1 MYQGKNIKGVIDI
14 GTNSCRLFIA
24 ELENTSEGK
33 KIKRELVKDVEIVKL
48 GEGVNKTH
56 NLNPNAIKRTLD
68 CLKKYKEKA
77 SSYGVENIRAFAT
90 SAVRDAENRE
100 VFLQEVSKLGIKIEC
115 ISGKT
120 EATLNFL
127 GNSLVFKDK
136 ILVVD
141 IGGGSTEFTLGKD
154 KTIDFIQ
161 SINIGAV
168 RATEKFFS
176 DNDYSE
182 EKIEKC
188 KAWIRKNLEI
198 LKTIK
203 DRDFKLIGVA
213 GTATTQ
219 ISVRDK
225 MEIYD
230 SSKVHM
236 ATLTLDELKENLSLF
251 LSKNFEERKKI
262 VGLEEKRAD
271 VIIAGTL
278 ILLTILEE
286 LNQEQIIISESD
298 NLSGAITREEETMSE
313 RLEWIMEAYESFR
326 KSSGRRLIAGNIFDY
341 FMQDFRGEMADA
353 YDIATKEEIREDI
366 KTLADII
373 YQEEDKHKREFLV
386 EILVN
391 LVKMLGEL
399 EVKN

>member
-33 KIKRELVKDVEIVKL
+33 KIKRELVKNVEIVKL

-127 GNSLVFKDK
+127 GNSLVFKDR

-154 KTIDFIQ
+154 KSIDFIQ

-176 DNDYSE
+176 DNDYSD

-188 KAWIRKNLEI
+188 RSWIRKNLEI

-251 LSKNFEERKKI
+251 LSKNFEERKRI

-286 LNQEQIIISESD
+286 LNQDKIVISESD

-391 LVKMLGEL
+391 LVKMLG
-399 EVKN
+399 

>member
-1 MYQGKNIKGVIDI
+1 MYQGKNIKGIIDI

-100 VFLQEVSKLGIKIEC
+100 VFLQEVLKLGIKIEC

-127 GNSLVFKDK
+127 GNSLVFKDR

-154 KTIDFIQ
+154 KTIGFIQ

-182 EKIEKC
+182 EKLEKC
-188 KAWIRKNLEI
+188 RSWIRKNLEI

-203 DRDFKLIGVA
+203 DRNFKLVGVA

-236 ATLTLDELKENLSLF
+236 AALTLDELKENLSLF
-251 LSKNFEERKKI
+251 LSKNFEERKNI

-286 LNQEQIIISESD
+286 LNQDKIIISESD

-391 LVKMLGEL
+391 LVKMLG
-399 EVKN
+399 

>member
-1 MYQGKNIKGVIDI
+1 MYQGKNIKGIIDI

-24 ELENTSEGK
+24 ELENTSKGK

-127 GNSLVFKDK
+127 GNSLVFKDR

-154 KTIDFIQ
+154 KSIDFIQ

-203 DRDFKLIGVA
+203 DRNFKLVGVA

-286 LNQEQIIISESD
+286 LNQDKIIISESD

-391 LVKMLGEL
+391 LVKMLG
-399 EVKN
+399 

>member
-56 NLNPNAIKRTLD
+56 NLNPEAIKRTLD

-127 GNSLVFKDK
+127 GNSLVFKER

-203 DRDFKLIGVA
+203 DRDFKLTGVA

-286 LNQEQIIISESD
+286 LNQDKIIISESD

-391 LVKMLGEL
+391 LVKMLG
-399 EVKN
+399 

>member
-56 NLNPNAIKRTLD
+56 NLNPEAIKRTLD

-127 GNSLVFKDK
+127 GNSLVFKER

-203 DRDFKLIGVA
+203 DRDFKLTGVA

-286 LNQEQIIISESD
+286 LNQDKIIISESD

-391 LVKMLGEL
+391 LVKILG
-399 EVKN
+399 

>member
-1 MYQGKNIKGVIDI
+1 MYQGKNIKGIIDI

-77 SSYGVENIRAFAT
+77 SSYGIENIRAFAT

-100 VFLQEVSKLGIKIEC
+100 IFLQEVSKLGIKIEC

-127 GNSLVFKDK
+127 GNSLVFKDR

-154 KTIDFIQ
+154 KSIDFIQ

-176 DNDYSE
+176 DNGYSE
-182 EKIEKC
+182 EKLEKC
-188 KAWIRKNLEI
+188 KVWIRKNLEI

-251 LSKNFEERKKI
+251 LSKNFEERKNI
-262 VGLEEKRAD
+262 IGLEEKRAD

-286 LNQEQIIISESD
+286 LNQDKIIISESD

-391 LVKMLGEL
+391 LVKMLG
-399 EVKN
+399 

>member
-1 MYQGKNIKGVIDI
+1 MCQNKNIRGIIDI

-24 ELENTSEGK
+24 EIESCNNET
-33 KIKRELVKDVEIVKL
+33 KIKKELVKKVEIVKL

-56 NLNPNAIKRTLD
+56 NLKPEAIDRTLA
-68 CLKKYKEKA
+68 CLRKYKEIA
-77 SSYGVENIRAFAT
+77 SSYNVENIKAFAT

-100 VFLQEVSKLGIKIEC
+100 VFLNEVSKLGIKIEC

-127 GNSLVFKDK
+127 GNSLVFDEK

-141 IGGGSTEFTLGKD
+141 IGGGSTEFTLGKA
-154 KTIDFIQ
+154 KQIEFLQ

-176 DNDYSE
+176 DNDYSN

-188 KAWIRKNLEI
+188 KNWVRKNIDI
-198 LKTIK
+198 LKVLK
-203 DRDFKLIGVA
+203 DKKFRLVGVA

-219 ISVRDK
+219 ISVRDEMK
-225 MEIYD
+225 VYD
-230 SSKVHM
+230 SSKVHL
-236 ATLTLDELKENLSLF
+236 AVLTLDQLKKNLSLF
-251 LSKNFEERKKI
+251 LSKNIEERKHI
-262 VGLEEKRAD
+262 IGLEEKRSD

-278 ILLTILEE
+278 ILQTILEE
-286 LNQEQIIISESD
+286 LNQQEITISESD
-298 NLSGAITREEETMSE
+298 NLSGAITMEEELMSE
-313 RLEWIMEAYESFR
+313 RLEWIMEAYESFK
-326 KSSGRRLIAGNIFDY
+326 KSSGRRLLAGNIFDY

-386 EILVN
+386 EILVT
-391 LVKMLGEL
+391 LVKMLG
-399 EVKN
+399 

>member
-1 MYQGKNIKGVIDI
+1 MYQGKNIKGIIDI

-100 VFLQEVSKLGIKIEC
+100 VFLQEVLKLGIKIEC

-127 GNSLVFKDK
+127 GNSLVFKDR

-154 KTIDFIQ
+154 KSIDFIQ

-182 EKIEKC
+182 EKLEKC
-188 KAWIRKNLEI
+188 KVWIRKNLEI

-251 LSKNFEERKKI
+251 LSKNFEERKNI
-262 VGLEEKRAD
+262 IGLEEKRAD

-286 LNQEQIIISESD
+286 LNQDKIIISESD

-391 LVKMLGEL
+391 LVKMLG
-399 EVKN
+399 

>member
-1 MYQGKNIKGVIDI
+1 MYQGKNIKGIIDI

-100 VFLQEVSKLGIKIEC
+100 VFLQEVLKLGIKIEC

-127 GNSLVFKDK
+127 GNSLVFKDR

-182 EKIEKC
+182 EKLEKC
-188 KAWIRKNLEI
+188 KVWIRKNLEI

-203 DRDFKLIGVA
+203 DREFKLIGVA

-251 LSKNFEERKKI
+251 LSKNFEERKNI

-286 LNQEQIIISESD
+286 LNQDKIIISESD

-391 LVKMLGEL
+391 LVKMLG
-399 EVKN
+399 

>member
-1 MYQGKNIKGVIDI
+1 MYQGKNIKGIIDI

-100 VFLQEVSKLGIKIEC
+100 VFLQEVLKLGIKIEC

-127 GNSLVFKDK
+127 GNSLVFKDR

-154 KTIDFIQ
+154 KSIDFIQ

-182 EKIEKC
+182 EKLEKC
-188 KAWIRKNLEI
+188 KVWIRKNLEI

-230 SSKVHM
+230 SNKVHM

-251 LSKNFEERKKI
+251 LSKNFEGRKNI
-262 VGLEEKRAD
+262 IGLEEKRAD

-286 LNQEQIIISESD
+286 LNQDKIIISESD

-391 LVKMLGEL
+391 LVKMLG
-399 EVKN
+399 

>member
-154 KTIDFIQ
+154 KSIDFIQ

-182 EKIEKC
+182 EKLEKC

-286 LNQEQIIISESD
+286 LNQDKIIISESD

-391 LVKMLGEL
+391 LVKMLG
-399 EVKN
+399 

>member
-56 NLNPNAIKRTLD
+56 KLNPEAIKRTLD

-127 GNSLVFKDK
+127 GNSLVFKDR

-182 EKIEKC
+182 EKLEKC
-188 KAWIRKNLEI
+188 RSWIRKNLEI

-391 LVKMLGEL
+391 LVKMLG
-399 EVKN
+399 

>member
-1 MYQGKNIKGVIDI
+1 MYQGKNIKGIIDI

-90 SAVRDAENRE
+90 SAVRDAENRDI
-100 VFLQEVSKLGIKIEC
+100 FLQEVSKLGIKIEC

-127 GNSLVFKDK
+127 GNSLVFKDR

-154 KTIDFIQ
+154 KSIDFIQ

-182 EKIEKC
+182 EKLEKC

-198 LKTIK
+198 LKNIK

-251 LSKNFEERKKI
+251 LSKNFEGRKNI
-262 VGLEEKRAD
+262 IGLEEKRAD

-286 LNQEQIIISESD
+286 LNQDKIIISESD

-353 YDIATKEEIREDI
+353 YDIATKEEIKEDI

-391 LVKMLGEL
+391 LVKMLG
-399 EVKN
+399 

>member
-33 KIKRELVKDVEIVKL
+33 KIKRELVKNVEIVKL

-127 GNSLVFKDK
+127 GNSLVFKER

-141 IGGGSTEFTLGKD
+141 IGGGSTEFTLGKN

-188 KAWIRKNLEI
+188 RSWIRKNLEI

-286 LNQEQIIISESD
+286 LNQDKIIISESD

-391 LVKMLGEL
+391 LVKMLG
-399 EVKN
+399 

>member
-56 NLNPNAIKRTLD
+56 NLNPEAIKRTLD

-127 GNSLVFKDK
+127 GNSLVFKDR

-182 EKIEKC
+182 EKLEKC
-188 KAWIRKNLEI
+188 RSWIRKNLEI

-236 ATLTLDELKENLSLF
+236 TTLTLDELKENLSLF

-286 LNQEQIIISESD
+286 LNQDKIIISESD

-391 LVKMLGEL
+391 LVKMLG
-399 EVKN
+399 

>member
-33 KIKRELVKDVEIVKL
+33 KIKRELVKNVEIVKL

-188 KAWIRKNLEI
+188 RSWIRKNLEI

-286 LNQEQIIISESD
+286 LNQDKIIISESD

-391 LVKMLGEL
+391 LVKMLG
-399 EVKN
+399 

>member
-56 NLNPNAIKRTLD
+56 NLNPEAIKRTLD

-127 GNSLVFKDK
+127 GNSLVFKDR

-182 EKIEKC
+182 EIIEKC
-188 KAWIRKNLEI
+188 RSWIRKNLEI

-230 SSKVHM
+230 ISKVHM

-391 LVKMLGEL
+391 LVKMLG
-399 EVKN
+399 

>member
-326 KSSGRRLIAGNIFDY
+326 KSSDRRLIAGNIFDY

-391 LVKMLGEL
+391 LVKMLG
-399 EVKN
+399 

>member
-1 MYQGKNIKGVIDI
+1 MYQGKNIKGIIDI

-127 GNSLVFKDK
+127 GNSLVFKDR

-154 KTIDFIQ
+154 KSIDFIQ

-182 EKIEKC
+182 EKLEKC

-286 LNQEQIIISESD
+286 LNQDKIIISESD

-391 LVKMLGEL
+391 LVKMLG
-399 EVKN
+399 

>member
-1 MYQGKNIKGVIDI
+1 MYQGKNIKGIIDI

-100 VFLQEVSKLGIKIEC
+100 VFLQEVLKLGIKIEC

-127 GNSLVFKDK
+127 GNSLVFKDR

-154 KTIDFIQ
+154 KSIDFIQ

-182 EKIEKC
+182 EKLEKC
-188 KAWIRKNLEI
+188 KVWIRKNLEI

-203 DRDFKLIGVA
+203 DREFKLIGVA

-251 LSKNFEERKKI
+251 LSKNFEERKNI
-262 VGLEEKRAD
+262 IGLEEKRAD

-286 LNQEQIIISESD
+286 LNQDKIIISESD

-391 LVKMLGEL
+391 LVKMLG
-399 EVKN
+399 

>member
-77 SSYGVENIRAFAT
+77 SSYGIENIRAFAT

-100 VFLQEVSKLGIKIEC
+100 IFLQEVSKLGIKIEC

-127 GNSLVFKDK
+127 GNSLVFKDR

-154 KTIDFIQ
+154 KSIDFIQ

-176 DNDYSE
+176 DNGYSE
-182 EKIEKC
+182 EKLEKC
-188 KAWIRKNLEI
+188 KVWIRKNLEI

-251 LSKNFEERKKI
+251 LSKNFEERKNI
-262 VGLEEKRAD
+262 IGLEEKRAD

-286 LNQEQIIISESD
+286 LNQDKIIISESD

-391 LVKMLGEL
+391 LVKMLG
-399 EVKN
+399 

>member
-56 NLNPNAIKRTLD
+56 NLNPEAIKRTLD

-127 GNSLVFKDK
+127 GNSLVFKDR

-182 EKIEKC
+182 EKLEKC
-188 KAWIRKNLEI
+188 QSWIRKNLEI

-286 LNQEQIIISESD
+286 LKQDKIIISESD

-391 LVKMLGEL
+391 LVKMLG
-399 EVKN
+399 

>member
-1 MYQGKNIKGVIDI
+1 MYQGKNIKGIIDI

-100 VFLQEVSKLGIKIEC
+100 VFLQEVLKLGIKIEC

-127 GNSLVFKDK
+127 GNSLVFKDR

-182 EKIEKC
+182 EKLEKC

-251 LSKNFEERKKI
+251 LSKNFEERKNI
-262 VGLEEKRAD
+262 IGLEEKRAD

-286 LNQEQIIISESD
+286 LNQDKIIISESD

-391 LVKMLGEL
+391 LVKMLG
-399 EVKN
+399 

>member
-127 GNSLVFKDK
+127 GNSLVFKER

-286 LNQEQIIISESD
+286 LNQDKIIISESD

-391 LVKMLGEL
+391 LVKMLG
-399 EVKN
+399 

>member
-1 MYQGKNIKGVIDI
+1 MYQGKNIKGIIDI

-100 VFLQEVSKLGIKIEC
+100 IFLQEVLKLGIKIEC

-127 GNSLVFKDK
+127 GNSLVFKDR

-154 KTIDFIQ
+154 KSIDFIQ

-182 EKIEKC
+182 EKLEKC

-251 LSKNFEERKKI
+251 LSKNFEERKNI

-286 LNQEQIIISESD
+286 LNQDKIIISESD

-391 LVKMLGEL
+391 LVKMLG
-399 EVKN
+399 

>member
-1 MYQGKNIKGVIDI
+1 MYQGKNIKGIIDI

-77 SSYGVENIRAFAT
+77 SSYGIENIRAFAT

-100 VFLQEVSKLGIKIEC
+100 IFLQEVSKLGIKIEC

-127 GNSLVFKDK
+127 GNSLVFKDR

-141 IGGGSTEFTLGKD
+141 IGGGSTEFTLGRD

-188 KAWIRKNLEI
+188 KAWIKKNLEI

-251 LSKNFEERKKI
+251 LSKNFEERKNI
-262 VGLEEKRAD
+262 IGLEEKRAD

-286 LNQEQIIISESD
+286 LNQDKIIISESD

-391 LVKMLGEL
+391 LVKMLG
-399 EVKN
+399 

>member
-33 KIKRELVKDVEIVKL
+33 KTKRELVKDVEIVKL

-56 NLNPNAIKRTLD
+56 NLNPEAIKRTLD

-127 GNSLVFKDK
+127 GNSLVFKDR

-141 IGGGSTEFTLGKD
+141 IGGGSTEFTLGKN

-182 EKIEKC
+182 EKLEKC
-188 KAWIRKNLEI
+188 RSWIRKNLEI

-286 LNQEQIIISESD
+286 LNQDKIIISESD

-391 LVKMLGEL
+391 LVKMLG
-399 EVKN
+399 

>member
-1 MYQGKNIKGVIDI
+1 MYQGKNIKGIIDI

-90 SAVRDAENRE
+90 SAVRDAENRDI
-100 VFLQEVSKLGIKIEC
+100 FLQEVSKLGIKIEC

-127 GNSLVFKDK
+127 GNSLVFKDR

-154 KTIDFIQ
+154 KSIDFIQ

-182 EKIEKC
+182 EKLEKC

-198 LKTIK
+198 LKNIK

-251 LSKNFEERKKI
+251 LSKNFEERKNI
-262 VGLEEKRAD
+262 IGLEEKRAD

-286 LNQEQIIISESD
+286 LNQDKIIISESD

-353 YDIATKEEIREDI
+353 YDIATKEEIKEDI

-391 LVKMLGEL
+391 LVKMLG
-399 EVKN
+399 

>member
-1 MYQGKNIKGVIDI
+1 MYQGKNIKGIIDI

-77 SSYGVENIRAFAT
+77 SSYGIENIRAFAT

-100 VFLQEVSKLGIKIEC
+100 IFLQEVSKLGIKIEC

-127 GNSLVFKDK
+127 GNSLVFKDR

-154 KTIDFIQ
+154 KSIDFIQ

-182 EKIEKC
+182 EKLEKC

-225 MEIYD
+225 MKIYD

-251 LSKNFEERKKI
+251 LSKNFEERKNI

-286 LNQEQIIISESD
+286 LNQDKIIISESD

-391 LVKMLGEL
+391 LVKMLG
-399 EVKN
+399 

>member
-1 MYQGKNIKGVIDI
+1 MYQGKNIKGIIDI

-100 VFLQEVSKLGIKIEC
+100 VFLQEVLKLGIKIEC

-127 GNSLVFKDK
+127 GNSLVFKDR

-154 KTIDFIQ
+154 KSIDFIQ

-182 EKIEKC
+182 EKLEKC
-188 KAWIRKNLEI
+188 KVWIRKNLEI

-203 DRDFKLIGVA
+203 DREFKLIGVA

-236 ATLTLDELKENLSLF
+236 ATLTLNELKENLSLF
-251 LSKNFEERKKI
+251 LSKNFEERKNI

-286 LNQEQIIISESD
+286 LNQDKIIISESD

-391 LVKMLGEL
+391 LVKMLG
-399 EVKN
+399 

>member
-188 KAWIRKNLEI
+188 RSWIRKNLEI

-236 ATLTLDELKENLSLF
+236 ATLTLNELKENLLLF
-251 LSKNFEERKKI
+251 LSKNFEERKNI
-262 VGLEEKRAD
+262 IGLEEKRAD

-286 LNQEQIIISESD
+286 LNQDKIIISESD

-391 LVKMLGEL
+391 LVKMLG
-399 EVKN
+399 

>member
-1 MYQGKNIKGVIDI
+1 MYQGKNIKGIIDI

-33 KIKRELVKDVEIVKL
+33 KIKRELVKNVEIVKL

-77 SSYGVENIRAFAT
+77 SSYGIENIRAFAT

-100 VFLQEVSKLGIKIEC
+100 IFLQEVSKLGIKIEC

-127 GNSLVFKDK
+127 GNSLVFKDR

-154 KTIDFIQ
+154 KSIDFIQ

-182 EKIEKC
+182 EKLEKC

-225 MEIYD
+225 MKIYD

-251 LSKNFEERKKI
+251 LSKNFEERKNI
-262 VGLEEKRAD
+262 IGLEEKRAD

-286 LNQEQIIISESD
+286 LNQDKIIISESD

-391 LVKMLGEL
+391 LVKMLG
-399 EVKN
+399 

>member
-1 MYQGKNIKGVIDI
+1 MYQGKNIKGIIDI

-127 GNSLVFKDK
+127 GNSLVFKER

-203 DRDFKLIGVA
+203 DREFKLIGVA

-251 LSKNFEERKKI
+251 LSKNFEERKNI

-286 LNQEQIIISESD
+286 LNQDKIIISESD

-391 LVKMLGEL
+391 LVKMLG
-399 EVKN
+399 

>member
-176 DNDYSE
+176 DNDYSEEKE

-391 LVKMLGEL
+391 LVKMLG
-399 EVKN
+399 

>member
-56 NLNPNAIKRTLD
+56 NLNPEAIKRTLD

-127 GNSLVFKDK
+127 GNSLVFKDR

-391 LVKMLGEL
+391 LVKMLG
-399 EVKN
+399 

>member
-127 GNSLVFKDK
+127 GNSLVFKDE

-286 LNQEQIIISESD
+286 LNQDKIIISESD

-391 LVKMLGEL
+391 LVKMLG
-399 EVKN
+399 

>member
-1 MYQGKNIKGVIDI
+1 MYQGKNIKGIIDI

-33 KIKRELVKDVEIVKL
+33 KIKRELVKNVEIVKL

-100 VFLQEVSKLGIKIEC
+100 VFLQEVLKLGIKIEC

-127 GNSLVFKDK
+127 GNSLVFKDR

-154 KTIDFIQ
+154 KSIDFIQ

-236 ATLTLDELKENLSLF
+236 ATLTLNELKENLSLF
-251 LSKNFEERKKI
+251 LSKNFEERKNI
-262 VGLEEKRAD
+262 IGLEEKRAD

-286 LNQEQIIISESD
+286 LNQDKIIISESD

-391 LVKMLGEL
+391 LVKMLG
-399 EVKN
+399 

>member
-127 GNSLVFKDK
+127 GNSLVFKDR

-286 LNQEQIIISESD
+286 LNQDKIIISESD

-391 LVKMLGEL
+391 LVKMLG
-399 EVKN
+399 

>member
-1 MYQGKNIKGVIDI
+1 MYQGKNIKGIIDI

-100 VFLQEVSKLGIKIEC
+100 IFLQEVSKLGIKIEC

-127 GNSLVFKDK
+127 GNSLVFKDR

-154 KTIDFIQ
+154 KSIDFIQ

-176 DNDYSE
+176 DNGYSE
-182 EKIEKC
+182 EKLEKC
-188 KAWIRKNLEI
+188 KVWIRKNLEI

-251 LSKNFEERKKI
+251 LSKNFEERKNI

-286 LNQEQIIISESD
+286 LNQDKIIISESD

-391 LVKMLGEL
+391 LVKMLG
-399 EVKN
+399 

>member
-127 GNSLVFKDK
+127 GNSLVFKDR

-154 KTIDFIQ
+154 KTIGFIQ

-182 EKIEKC
+182 EKLEKC
-188 KAWIRKNLEI
+188 RSWIRKNLEI

-203 DRDFKLIGVA
+203 DRNFKLVGVA

-236 ATLTLDELKENLSLF
+236 AALTLDELKENLSLF

-286 LNQEQIIISESD
+286 LNQDKIIISESD

-391 LVKMLGEL
+391 LVKMLG
-399 EVKN
+399 